1 MSDNYPSDVK
11 LDENPDGSVSF
22 ATGVVETIA
31 GLAAQEV
38 EGVAS
43 MASVSTGFA
52 DMFTRKSTRN
62 LTKGVR
68 VDIDG
73 GTVAVDVTIVVEYGS
88 PIPDVARSIQENVKK
103 AIETM
108 SGLDVRN
115 VDVHVQAVSF
125 EREHRAAQELKE
137 HQQKLLEN
145 SLREQEEQEAAAAEA
160 AEAAQAA
167 PEVEAGEPQE
177 DTDDLDLELDE
188 DDDLDDIPEEKIVPE
203 VEDEEDDVDE
213 AEDMEP
219 IDPEDLSDL
228 PGEEETA
235 EAEPSEEKHEL

>member
-43 MASVSTGFA
+43 MASVSTGLA

-62 LTKGVR
+62 FTKGVR
-68 VDIDG
+68 VDING

-88 PIPDVARSIQENVKK
+88 PIPDVAKSIQENVKK

-125 EREHRAAQELKE
+125 ERENRAAQELKE

-145 SLREQEEQEAAAAEA
+145 SMREQEAQEEPSGSKADESAQTEAAA
-160 AEAAQAA
+160 
-167 PEVEAGEPQE
+167 PETDE
-177 DTDDLDLELDE
+177 DDDLELDE
-188 DDDLDDIPEEKIVPE
+188 DDLDDLPEEIVE
-203 VEDEEDDVDE
+203 EDADEEDDVDE

-219 IDPEDLSDL
+219 IDPADLSDL
-228 PGEEETA
+228 PGKSEGEDTEADEEEH
-235 EAEPSEEKHEL
+235 SL

>member
-160 AEAAQAA
+160 AEAAQVA
-167 PEVEAGEPQE
+167 PEAEVSEPQE

-188 DDDLDDIPEEKIVPE
+188 DDDLDDIPEDEIVPE

-228 PGEEETA
+228 PGEEDA
-235 EAEPSEEKHEL
+235 PEAETSEEKHEL

>member
-145 SLREQEEQEAAAAEA
+145 SLREQEEQEALAAEA
-160 AEAAQAA
+160 APAA
-167 PEVEAGEPQE
+167 PEAEASQPQE
-177 DTDDLDLELDE
+177 DKDDLDLELDE
-188 DDDLDDIPEEKIVPE
+188 DDDLDDIPEEIVSE
-203 VEDEEDDVDE
+203 DDDEEDDVDE

-228 PGEEETA
+228 PGEEDA
-235 EAEPSEEKHEL
+235 PEAETSEEKHEL

>member
-43 MASVSTGFA
+43 MASISTGFA

-88 PIPDVARSIQENVKK
+88 PIPDVAKSIQENVKK

-125 EREHRAAQELKE
+125 ERENRAAQELKE

-145 SLREQEEQEAAAAEA
+145 SMREQEAQEEPSGSKADESAQTEAAA
-160 AEAAQAA
+160 
-167 PEVEAGEPQE
+167 PE
-177 DTDDLDLELDE
+177 TDE
-188 DDDLDDIPEEKIVPE
+188 DDDLELDDDDLDDLPEEIVE
-203 VEDEEDDVDE
+203 EDADEEDDVDE

-219 IDPEDLSDL
+219 IDPADLSDL
-228 PGEEETA
+228 PGESEGEDTEADEE
-235 EAEPSEEKHEL
+235 EHPL

>member
-145 SLREQEEQEAAAAEA
+145 SLREQEEQEALAAEA
-160 AEAAQAA
+160 APAA
-167 PEVEAGEPQE
+167 PEDEASQPQE
-177 DTDDLDLELDE
+177 DKDDLDLELDE
-188 DDDLDDIPEEKIVPE
+188 DDDLDDIPEEIVSE
-203 VEDEEDDVDE
+203 DDDEEDDVDE

>member
-145 SLREQEEQEAAAAEA
+145 SLREQEEQEAAAE
-160 AEAAQAA
+160 AA
-167 PEVEAGEPQE
+167 PETEASEPQE
-177 DTDDLDLELDE
+177 DEDDLDLELDE
-188 DDDLDDIPEEKIVPE
+188 DDDLDGIPEEKIVPE

-235 EAEPSEEKHEL
+235 EAKPSEEKHEL

>member
-43 MASVSTGFA
+43 MASVSTGLA

-125 EREHRAAQELKE
+125 ERENRAAQELKE

-145 SLREQEEQEAAAAEA
+145 SMREQEAQEEPSGSEADETAQTEAAA
-160 AEAAQAA
+160 
-167 PEVEAGEPQE
+167 PE
-177 DTDDLDLELDE
+177 TDDDDDLELDE
-188 DDDLDDIPEEKIVPE
+188 DDLDDLPEEEIVE
-203 VEDEEDDVDE
+203 EDADEEDDVDE

-219 IDPEDLSDL
+219 IDPADLSDL
-228 PGEEETA
+228 PGESEGEDTDADEEA
-235 EAEPSEEKHEL
+235 HSL

>member
-43 MASVSTGFA
+43 MASVSTGLA

-68 VDIDG
+68 VDING

-88 PIPDVARSIQENVKK
+88 PIPDVAKSIQENVKK

-125 EREHRAAQELKE
+125 ERENRAAQELKE

-145 SLREQEEQEAAAAEA
+145 SMREQEAQEEPSGSKADESAETEAAA
-160 AEAAQAA
+160 
-167 PEVEAGEPQE
+167 PE
-177 DTDDLDLELDE
+177 TDDDDDLELD
-188 DDDLDDIPEEKIVPE
+188 DDDLDDLPEEEIVE
-203 VEDEEDDVDE
+203 EDADEEDDVDE

-219 IDPEDLSDL
+219 IDPADLSDL
-228 PGEEETA
+228 PGESEGEDTEADEE
-235 EAEPSEEKHEL
+235 EHSL